1 MREES
6 SNNGNTD
13 IGFIAQELDTA
24 FGTSN
29 DYVKIVGKEDPDKWV
44 AAQGQLIPILV
55 NAVKELSAENTA
67 LKNLIKNSSS
77 FAALKSSL

>member
-6 SNNGNTD
+6 SLNGKTD

-29 DYVKIVGKEDPDKWV
+29 DYVRIVSKEDPNKLAV
-44 AAQGQLIPILV
+44 AQGQLLPILV
-55 NAVKELSAENTA
+55 KALQELSA
-67 LKNLIKNSSS
+67 KV
-77 FAALKSSL
+77 AALEAA

>member
-29 DYVKIVGKEDPDKWV
+29 DYVRIVSKEDPEKLAV
-44 AAQGQLIPILV
+44 AQGQLIPILV

>member
-6 SNNGNTD
+6 SNNGKTD

-29 DYVKIVGKEDPDKWV
+29 DYVRIVSKENLEKLTV
-44 AAQGQLIPILV
+44 APGQLIPILV
-55 NAVKELSAENTA
+55 NAVQELSAKNDA
-67 LKNLIKNSSS
+67 L
-77 FAALKSSL
+77 AAEVEQLKSQLNN